1 MTNPPERPIFDELT
15 SHFTAHLPVSV
26 AIQTSQNVLLE
37 YEPASIG
44 DRILATL
51 LDYVVFFGWFILVFA
66 VPVGVFKVQPSTFYV
81 VLMVLPVFL
90 YDLLC
95 EWLLNGQNVG
105 KLVLGIRVV
114 MLDGSQPGLGAYLLR
129 WLLRLVDTQLMSGLV
144 AIITIAA
151 TGRGQRLGDLAAGTT
166 VVKVGRK
173 VALYEVLNETI
184 NENHE
189 VVFPEVSLLTDRDV
203 RVIRE
208 ALSRGNEEVV
218 LRTADKVK
226 AVIGAQSML
235 PARRFLE
242 LAIADYQFLA
252 LKE

>member
-1 MTNPPERPIFDELT
+1 MSI
-15 SHFTAHLPVSV
+15 

-51 LDYVVFFGWFILVFA
+51 LDYLVFFGWLILVFA
-66 VPVGVFKVQPSTFYV
+66 VPIGIFKVQPSTFYV
-81 VLMVLPVFL
+81 VLMLLPVLL

-105 KLVLGIRVV
+105 KLALGIRVV

-129 WLLRLVDTQLMSGLV
+129 WLLRIVDTQIMAGLV
-144 AIITIAA
+144 AVICIAA

-166 VVKVGRK
+166 VVKIGRK
-173 VALYEVLNETI
+173 VNLNEVLNQPV
-184 NENHE
+184 NESHE
-189 VVFPEVSLLTDRDV
+189 VVFPEVSLLADRDIQI
-203 RVIRE
+203 IRE
-208 ALSRGNEEVV
+208 ALSRGNEVV
-218 LRTADKVK
+218 VMHTADKVK
-226 AVIGAQSML
+226 SVIGAQTML

-242 LAIADYQFLA
+242 LVVADYQFLA
-252 LKE
+252 LKES

>member
-1 MTNPPERPIFDELT
+1 M
-15 SHFTAHLPVSV
+15 SV

-51 LDYVVFFGWFILVFA
+51 LDYLVFFGWVILVFA

-81 VLMVLPVFL
+81 VLMALPLLL

-95 EWLLNGQNVG
+95 EWLLNGQSIG
-105 KLVLGIRVV
+105 KLALGIRVV

-129 WLLRLVDTQLMSGLV
+129 WLLRIVDTQLMAGLV

-173 VALYEVLNETI
+173 VELYEVMNQTVD
-184 NENHE
+184 ENHE
-189 VVFPEVSLLTDRDV
+189 VVFPEVRLLTDRDIHIV
-203 RVIRE
+203 RE
-208 ALSRGNEEVV
+208 SLSRGNEVV
-218 LRTADKVK
+218 LTQTADKVK
-226 AVIGAQSML
+226 AVIGAQTML

-242 LAIADYQFLA
+242 LIVTDYQFMA
-252 LKE
+252 LKD

>member
-1 MTNPPERPIFDELT
+1 M
-15 SHFTAHLPVSV
+15 SV

-51 LDYVVFFGWFILVFA
+51 LDYLVFFGWVILLFA

-81 VLMVLPVFL
+81 VLMALPLLL

-95 EWLLNGQNVG
+95 EWLLNGQSIG
-105 KLVLGIRVV
+105 KLALGIRVV

-129 WLLRLVDTQLMSGLV
+129 WLLRIVDTQLMAGLV

-173 VALYEVLNETI
+173 VGLDEIVNQTV

-189 VVFPEVSLLTDRDV
+189 VVFPEVRLLADRDIHIV
-203 RVIRE
+203 RE
-208 ALSRGNEEVV
+208 ALSRGNEVV
-218 LRTADKVK
+218 LMQTADKVK
-226 AVIGAQSML
+226 AVIGAQTML

-242 LAIADYQFLA
+242 LIVTDYQFLA
-252 LKE
+252 LKD